1 MGRRLGQHFLAR
13 QSVLERIAEAACPPG
28 TDTVVEIGPGRGALT
43 THLLGRANRVI
54 AIEVDPVLVHYLR
67 AEFRDEPKLTILEAD
82 ILKAD
87 LTQWGR
93 ITVTGNLPYYIT
105 STILENTLALGEN
118 LVQSVF
124 LVQKEVA
131 ERLTA
136 RPGTRDYGFL
146 SVQTQLLSTPELLFE
161 VPADAFRPRPKVD
174 SAVVRLIPTRDF
186 PAPDRARFLEF
197 VSRSFRY
204 KRKTIRNNLAAY
216 YDRALLDSI
225 PATKKR
231 AEQLSIPE
239 LAELH
244 REVSHPS
251 SSR

>member
-13 QSVLERIAEAACPPG
+13 PSILERIAEAACPQS
-28 TDTVVEIGPGRGALT
+28 TETVVEIGPGRGALT
-43 THLLGRANRVI
+43 SHLLKRAGRVI
-54 AIEVDPVLVHYLR
+54 AIEIDPVLVHYLR
-67 AEFRDEPKLTILEAD
+67 AEFRDEPRLTLLEAD
-82 ILKAD
+82 ILKTD

-93 ITVTGNLPYYIT
+93 IAVTGNLPYYIT
-105 STILENTLALGEN
+105 SPILEKTLALGHE
-118 LVQSVF
+118 LVQAVF

-136 RPGTRDYGFL
+136 RPGTRAYGFL
-146 SVQTQLLSTPELLFE
+146 SVQTQLLSAPELLFE

-174 SAVVRLIPTRDF
+174 SAVVRLTPKRDF
-186 PAPDRARFLEF
+186 PAPDHARFLEF

-216 YDRALLDSI
+216 YDRARLDAI

-231 AEQLSIPE
+231 AEQMSIPE
-239 LAELH
+239 LAELY
-244 REVSHPS
+244 RQVSA
-251 SSR
+251 